1 MHSDPTTT
9 LDSIA
14 AALVLVSGGLSLAM
28 FIGLTLFMSF
38 GAISQKTNT
47 VGLIVAVVL
56 VLTTAVAGVI
66 ALVMPAGTTHDPG
79 SGDYL
84 AGTFAIAVAAASV
97 LMIVGLTL
105 VLAIPAIFGRRQL
118 ITSWPQQTEMMFMPH
133 EQAAS
138 RTGGMAWAAGLGVA
152 GIVFAVLAIV
162 NLTVEPQSKD
172 LTKDM
177 NMSNV
182 SKKKGV
188 EAPAPAPTPSA
199 PDSK

>member
-1 MHSDPTTT
+1 MHDPTTS

-38 GAISQKTNT
+38 GAISQKANT
-47 VGLIVAVVL
+47 IGLVIAVVL
-56 VLTTAVAGVI
+56 VLTTAVAGVL
-66 ALVMPAGTTHDPG
+66 ALLMPAGTVKEPG

-84 AGTFAIAVAAASV
+84 AGTFAIGVAAVSV

-105 VLAIPAIFGRRQL
+105 VLAIPAILGRRQL
-118 ITSWPQQTEMMFMPH
+118 STSWPQQAEMMFMPH
-133 EQAAS
+133 EQAAG
-138 RTGGMAWAAGLGVA
+138 RTGAMAWVAGLGIA
-152 GIVFAVLAIV
+152 GLAFAVMAII

-182 SKKKGV
+182 SKAKGAD
-188 EAPAPAPTPSA
+188 APAPAPTPA
-199 PDSK
+199 PANK